1 MKPKTLALV
10 LLSLAAAGTGIIL
23 LRPPLAEPA
32 ASAAAPP
39 GLPAKSAP
47 KSPVPPL
54 SAPPE
59 PSATGAEAASAP
71 IPVPGPELQATL
83 DRLQSEIDLVL
94 REGDYAAAH
103 GIVDEA
109 AASAGFKG
117 PDQQR
122 ILVTKLGLYGR
133 QGDHA
138 AMVEL
143 MDRIIAEA
151 PDSPLAAAMA
161 RQRPAIELASKRP
174 ANDPGPCA
182 TCGRIHPD
190 GAHPAAR

>member
-1 MKPKTLALV
+1 MRNKTLALV
-10 LLSLAAAGTGIIL
+10 LLALVAAGTGIVL

-32 ASAAAPP
+32 ASAVAPP
-39 GLPAKSAP
+39 ALPAKSAP
-47 KSPVPPL
+47 KQPVPPL

-59 PSATGAEAASAP
+59 PSVAGAAAAPPP
-71 IPVPGPELQATL
+71 IPAPGPELQATL

-94 REGDYAAAH
+94 REGDYPAAH
-103 GIVDEA
+103 RIVDEA
-109 AASAGFKG
+109 IASAGFKG
-117 PDQQR
+117 TDQQR
-122 ILVTKLGLYGR
+122 LMVTKLGLFGR

-138 AMVEL
+138 AMVQL

-182 TCGRIHPD
+182 TCGQVHP
-190 GAHPAAR
+190 GGEHPAAR